1 MFQMGDL
8 VTPSSGFAGEGKV
21 FKIIKINLNGRKDK
35 TEYKIEAMENVAYV
49 SPEIIWYENELCL
62 IRTIDS
68 LELQLS
74 QNPLRTLASII
85 GETVENF
92 HFGNIGPLWKER
104 ALTRKV
110 VSNSPETIWFNARN
124 IDREEKDMSKIL
136 EIYKE
141 KKVKELEQKYDKQ
154 LKELE
159 ENDPVKVYLK
169 QAEET
174 IKEMLNVEDVTLS
187 INSPYV
193 EFTQE
198 TIDAKNK
205 IIQTIRNE
213 KREIDNKIKEI
224 EALLELAPGYEEK
237 IKILR
242 DYEIVDKKKNIIL

>member
-35 TEYKIEAMENVAYV
+35 TEYKIEAMEKVAYV

-92 HFGNIGPLWKER
+92 HSGNIGPLWKER

-110 VSNSPETIWFNARN
+110 VSENIIWVNAKN
-124 IDREEKDMSKIL
+124 IDREVKDMSKIL
-136 EIYKE
+136 EIYKD
-141 KKVKELEQKYDKQ
+141 KKIKELEQKYDKQ